1 MAKSSTKKVAFIS
14 SFRPR
19 RCGIAT
25 FTTDLINNISSAA
38 KGGFE
43 PLVVAM
49 RSEDNLTYND
59 PVKFEIRQNVK
70 NDYICAADY
79 INFSHVDAVSVQHEF
94 GLFGGEAGSYLSLLL
109 NQLNA
114 PIITTLHTLLDNP
127 DTSYYKSLRDVC
139 NASYKVIIMNE
150 RGIDMLQ
157 DIYGLSSKKIELVP
171 HGIPDSPF
179 VDNNYYKHKFGM
191 EDRRTILTFGLL
203 SENKGIEVMLKAM
216 PAIIEAEP
224 SVLYVVLGMTHPSV
238 LRQDGES
245 YRYSLQQMV
254 KDLGCAEHVMFH
266 NRFVSKEEL
275 SNFLC
280 AADIYVT
287 PYLNREQLTSGT
299 LSFAVGTGK
308 AVVSTPYWAA
318 MELLAN
324 GQGKLVPFGDSNE
337 MANAIIEIL
346 QDDSLFYSLRR
357 KAYDYGRSR
366 TWPKIGQAY
375 WKLFSSKRLPVRIE
389 AKAATL
395 ARKSTF
401 EIPEPSLEHLKKL
414 TDDTGLYQHARFTA
428 PNRNF
433 GYCTDDNARAVIAMI
448 KYYDHYLEP
457 DALKLFEIYLSF
469 IMHSQN
475 DDGSVRNFM
484 NFDRTWMKNEPL
496 NDALGRL
503 LWAFGTVMAKPPS
516 PSYLSIIKDC
526 FDRSVK
532 YVQKQYPRGM
542 AYSILGMSDYLKQ
555 FPGASDIKRQ
565 LVIAADKLVELY
577 KRNSRPDW
585 QWFEDTLTYDN
596 AVLPHAL
603 FVTALIFEDKKYT
616 EVAMKTCEFLLDNT
630 FDGNHFSFVGCN
642 GWYRRSG
649 TKAQFDQQPIEAAAT
664 VMMLRAAYDV
674 TQNPKFLT
682 LQRKAFDWFLGE
694 NDLHIP
700 VYNFRTKGCHDALM
714 RGGVNTNQG
723 AESALSFLLSLLAI
737 VESYT
742 NIDKTAETTNLSH
755 TETVSQKIDQ
765 PKKTTKKPAPIK
777 DVPVDIKSKKNKVE
791 ELT

>member
-1 MAKSSTKKVAFIS
+1 MLRMAKSSTKKVAFIS

-191 EDRRTILTFGLL
+191 EGRRTILTFGLL
-203 SENKGIEVMLKAM
+203 SKNKGIEVMLKAM

-266 NRFVSKEEL
+266 NRFVSNEEL

-389 AKAATL
+389 AKAAAL

-433 GYCTDDNARAVIAMI
+433 GYCTDDNARAVITMT
-448 KYYDHYLEP
+448 KYYNHYLEP

-469 IMHSQN
+469 TMHSQN
-475 DDGSVRNFM
+475 DDGSIRNFM

-503 LWAFGTVMAKPPS
+503 LWAFGTVHAILKFGGSASSVASASLSVAKILS
-516 PSYLSIIKDC
+516 P
-526 FDRSVK
+526 
-532 YVQKQYPRGM
+532 
-542 AYSILGMSDYLKQ
+542 
-555 FPGASDIKRQ
+555 
-565 LVIAADKLVELY
+565 
-577 KRNSRPDW
+577 
-585 QWFEDTLTYDN
+585 
-596 AVLPHAL
+596 
-603 FVTALIFEDKKYT
+603 
-616 EVAMKTCEFLLDNT
+616 
-630 FDGNHFSFVGCN
+630 
-642 GWYRRSG
+642 
-649 TKAQFDQQPIEAAAT
+649 
-664 VMMLRAAYDV
+664 
-674 TQNPKFLT
+674 
-682 LQRKAFDWFLGE
+682 
-694 NDLHIP
+694 
-700 VYNFRTKGCHDALM
+700 
-714 RGGVNTNQG
+714 
-723 AESALSFLLSLLAI
+723 
-737 VESYT
+737 
-742 NIDKTAETTNLSH
+742 
-755 TETVSQKIDQ
+755 
-765 PKKTTKKPAPIK
+765 
-777 DVPVDIKSKKNKVE
+777 
-791 ELT
+791 